1 MQITH
6 SVIIRRPL
14 PEVEAWLSDIAND
27 RLWQED
33 VVESGVTSS
42 GPIRVGTE
50 GYEVRRLFGFS
61 LRSTWVITDL
71 EPGRSYSFKSTEAFV
86 PYAGSVIFEPADT
99 GTGTR
104 LTYAFSLHPEGVVAL
119 FEPLMEPLV
128 TNRFRADLEHL
139 VKILENRT

>member
-1 MQITH
+1 MQITR

-33 VVESGVTSS
+33 VVESGVTSES
-42 GPIRVGTE
+42 AVRVGTE
-50 GYEVRRLFGFS
+50 GYEVRRLFGIP
-61 LRSTWVITDL
+61 LRTFWVITGV

-86 PYAGSVIFEPADT
+86 PYAGTVNFEPADS
-99 GTGTR
+99 GDSTR
-104 LTYAFSLHPEGVVAL
+104 LTYSFSLHPEGVFAL

-128 TNRFRADLEHL
+128 ANRFRADLEHL
-139 VKILENRT
+139 VKILENRK

>member
-27 RLWQED
+27 RIWQED

-61 LRSTWVITDL
+61 LRSAWVITDL
-71 EPGRSYSFKSTEAFV
+71 EPGRCYSFKSTEAFV
-86 PYAGSVIFEPADT
+86 PYAGSVIFEPLPS
-99 GTGTR
+99 GQGTR
-104 LTYAFSLHPEGVVAL
+104 LTYTFTLHPEGLLAL

-128 TNRFRADLEHL
+128 ANRFKADLEHL
-139 VKILENRT
+139 VKILENRR